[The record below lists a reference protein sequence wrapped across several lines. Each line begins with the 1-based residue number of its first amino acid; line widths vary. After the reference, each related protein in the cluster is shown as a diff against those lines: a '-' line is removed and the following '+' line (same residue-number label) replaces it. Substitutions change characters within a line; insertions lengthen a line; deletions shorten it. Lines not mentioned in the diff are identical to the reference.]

1 MRKSLLIPV
10 AGLALFSAC
19 NSVRQPNA
27 ANFSAAIDQYLDRH
41 GQVCALVG
49 PQFPV
54 DVPRSRLEDPSG
66 VGAKLTALQHTGLVS
81 ETDTT
86 AVVHGLLDPLRGP
99 SPPQP
104 VRHYALTS
112 EGQKYLQ
119 QISAAVIP
127 TSGFCYGQKIVASI
141 THWTV
146 GSPSAA
152 EATYTYRIVNL
163 AAWAQSPEI
172 QQAFPDVQATIS
184 GASEA
189 EQVVG
194 LQLTD
199 KGWEVP

>member
-1 MRKSLLIPV
+1 MRKLLLIPV
-10 AGLALFSAC
+10 AGLAIFSAC
-19 NSVRQPNA
+19 NSTRKPNA
-27 ANFSAAIDQYLDRH
+27 ANFTAAIDQYLDRH

-54 DVPRSRLEDPSG
+54 DVPRSRLDDSSG
-66 VGAKLTALQHTGLVS
+66 RGAKLTALQRAGLVS

-86 AVVHGLLDPLRGP
+86 AVVHGLLDSLRGP

-119 QISAAVIP
+119 LVSGAVIP
-127 TSGFCYGQKIVASI
+127 TSGFCYGQKIVDSI

-152 EATYTYRIVNL
+152 EVTYTYHIVNL
-163 AAWAQSPEI
+163 AAWAQRPEI

-189 EQVVG
+189 KQVVG